1 MKIYSNI
8 VPQSIVRDTQRKT
21 LEVIADALSNSFG
34 PKGSTTA
41 IVKHLDP
48 NEANISIEYTKD
60 GHTIVKSMMFMGTI
74 ERSVQDLLTELT
86 RYVVKEVGDG
96 TTSAVI
102 LCKTVFDALCDNE
115 NIALASPSDTL
126 HTFHEVIE
134 EINKR
139 ILELGR
145 ECTIEDIYNIAL
157 ISTNNNEEI
166 SKTLLHIYERYG
178 LDVYIDVGISNE
190 VDNIVKEYDGMTLDT
205 GFTDICFVND
215 KATNTSKII
224 KPNIYCFNDPID
236 TPEMLGFLDAILEHN
251 ILRCYRP
258 NSVYEP
264 IPTVILAKKIT
275 PDSSSYFETVVKLMN
290 QYPGKIPLLIV
301 SDIHQD
307 YLYEDIAQMCG
318 ARFIKKYISQ
328 EIQQK
333 DVEAGIAPTLEN
345 VWEFCGHADEVRSDQ
360 LKTQVI
366 RPAKMFNEDGTKS
379 DDYNTMLN
387 YLETQINKAINDD
400 AGVNEIARTK
410 RRYNSFKGNMI
421 DFLIGGV
428 TLADREALKS
438 SVEDAVL
445 NCRSAAVNGVGYGAN
460 FMAFKVLSDMKNN
473 DPKWSSNAIVGIL
486 YTAYVDLIKI
496 LYTKSFDASEI
507 IDILDNSLK
516 YGCPLNIRTNEYDK
530 AVLSSIKSDT
540 IVLDTI
546 DKILA
551 LMYTTNQYLVP
562 TPAHNMYVAELEAK
576 NGTNKESE

>member
-126 HTFHEVIE
+126 HAFHEVIE

-264 IPTVILAKKIT
+264 VPTVILAKKIT

-333 DVEAGIAPTLEN
+333 DIEAGIAPTLEN

-379 DDYNTMLN
+379 DDYNTMLS
-387 YLETQINKAINDD
+387 YLETQITKAINDD

-496 LYTKSFDASEI
+496 LYTKSFDVSEI
-507 IDILDNSLK
+507 VDILDNSLK

>member
-126 HTFHEVIE
+126 HAFHEVIE

-264 IPTVILAKKIT
+264 VPTVILAKKIT

-333 DVEAGIAPTLEN
+333 DIEAGIAPTLEN

-379 DDYNTMLN
+379 DDYNTMLS
-387 YLETQINKAINDD
+387 YLETQITKAINDD